1 VGFTDLR
8 TAFQKGSTVCV
19 IADGICFVQLAAGQ
33 ERFADGIAVELLP
46 TIPKNKIPVFLFAEK
61 GGRFLSGEGIRTQ

>member
-1 VGFTDLR
+1 VLTAFR
-8 TAFQKGSTVCV
+8 TAFQKGIAACV
-19 IADGICFVQLAAGQ
+19 IADGIRFVQIAAGQ

-61 GGRFLSGEGIRTQ
+61 GGRFLSGEGTRTQ